1 MSERPDGW
9 HKGPGQAKVG
19 NLEAAVPGHEDV
31 LGLKVAVHNPPNMAV
46 LEAAQKLVRVRLD
59 ELPGQ
64 RALARLEVL
73 FEILVDKLED

>member
-1 MSERPDGW
+1 VSERPDGW

-19 NLEAAVPGHEDV
+19 NLEAAVPGHENV
-31 LGLKVAVHNPPNMAV
+31 LGLQVSVHDAPDVAI

-64 RALARLEVL
+64 RTLARLEVL